1 MVTKPFQEMDELR
14 SKMITVL
21 VDLADAARVV
31 IRSDGTDRLSIEQLR
46 TALYAYNAWIGEN
59 EA

>member
-1 MVTKPFQEMDELR
+1 VSNPFEEMDSLR
-14 SKMITVL
+14 SKMIMVL
-21 VDLADAARVV
+21 VDLADAARLV

-46 TALYAYNAWIGEN
+46 TALYAYNIWIGEN

>member
-1 MVTKPFQEMDELR
+1 MSEPFAEMDALR

-31 IRSDGTDRLSIEQLR
+31 VKSDGTDRLSIEQLR
-46 TALYAYNAWIGEN
+46 AALYAYNEWIGEN

>member
-1 MVTKPFQEMDELR
+1 MSEPFAEMDALR

-21 VDLADAARVV
+21 VDLVDAARLV

-46 TALYAYNAWIGEN
+46 KALYAYNNWIGEN

>member
-1 MVTKPFQEMDELR
+1 MSNPFEEMDSLR

-21 VDLADAARVV
+21 VDLADAARLVL
-31 IRSDGTDRLSIEQLR
+31 RSDGTDRLSIEQLR
-46 TALYAYNAWIGEN
+46 TALYAYNIWIGEN

>member
-1 MVTKPFQEMDELR
+1 MIEPFAEMDAYR
-14 SKMITVL
+14 SKMINVL

-31 IRSDGTDRLSIEQLR
+31 ISSDGTDRLSIEQLR
-46 TALYAYNAWIGEN
+46 TALYEYNAWIGEN

>member
-1 MVTKPFQEMDELR
+1 MTEPFAEMDSLR

-21 VDLADAARVV
+21 VDLADAARLV

-46 TALYAYNAWIGEN
+46 TALYAYNNWIGEN

>member
-1 MVTKPFQEMDELR
+1 MSEPFEEMDSLR

-21 VDLADAARVV
+21 VDLADAARLV

-46 TALYAYNAWIGEN
+46 TALYAYNNWIGEN

>member
-1 MVTKPFQEMDELR
+1 MNKPFAEMDSLR

-21 VDLADAARVV
+21 VNLADASRDVV
-31 IRSDGTDRLSIEQLR
+31 RSDGTDRLSIEKLR
-46 TALYAYNAWIGEN
+46 TALYAYNVWIGEN

>member
-1 MVTKPFQEMDELR
+1 MSEPFAEMDELR

-21 VDLADAARVV
+21 VDLADAARMVV
-31 IRSDGTDRLSIEQLR
+31 KTDGTDRLSIEQLR
-46 TALYAYNAWIGEN
+46 TALYAYNAWIGDN

>member
-1 MVTKPFQEMDELR
+1 MSEPFEEMDALR
-14 SKMITVL
+14 SKMIVVL
-21 VDLADAARVV
+21 VDLADAARAV

-46 TALYAYNAWIGEN
+46 TALYKYNAWIGEN

>member
-1 MVTKPFQEMDELR
+1 VSNPFEEMDSLR

-21 VDLADAARVV
+21 VDLADAARLVL
-31 IRSDGTDRLSIEQLR
+31 RSDGTDRLSIEQLR
-46 TALYAYNAWIGEN
+46 TALYAYNIWIGEN

>member
-1 MVTKPFQEMDELR
+1 MVEPFEEMDALR
-14 SKMITVL
+14 GKMIDVL
-21 VDLADAARVV
+21 VGLADAARAVV
-31 IRSDGTDRLSIEQLR
+31 RSDGTDRLSIEQLR

>member
-1 MVTKPFQEMDELR
+1 MMPFEEMDALR
-14 SKMITVL
+14 SKMIDVL

-31 IRSDGTDRLSIEQLR
+31 ISSDGTDRLSIEQLR

>member
-1 MVTKPFQEMDELR
+1 VSNPFEDMDSLR
-14 SKMITVL
+14 SKMIMVL
-21 VDLADAARVV
+21 VDLADAARLV

-46 TALYAYNAWIGEN
+46 TALYAYNIWIGEN

>member
-1 MVTKPFQEMDELR
+1 MKEPFAEMDELR

-31 IRSDGTDRLSIEQLR
+31 VRSDGTDRLSIEQLR

>member
-1 MVTKPFQEMDELR
+1 MSDPFEELDSLR

-21 VDLADAARVV
+21 VDLADAARLVL
-31 IRSDGTDRLSIEQLR
+31 RSDGTDRLSIEQLR
-46 TALYAYNAWIGEN
+46 TALYAYNLWIGEN

>member
-1 MVTKPFQEMDELR
+1 MFEEMDEYR

-21 VDLADAARVV
+21 VDLADAACLVV
-31 IRSDGTDRLSIEQLR
+31 RSDGTDRLSIEQLR
-46 TALYAYNAWIGEN
+46 TALYAYNLWVGEN

>member
-1 MVTKPFQEMDELR
+1 MFEEMDALR

-21 VDLADAARVV
+21 VDLADAARLVV
-31 IRSDGTDRLSIEQLR
+31 RSDGTDRLSIEQLR

>member
-1 MVTKPFQEMDELR
+1 MSEPFAEMDSLR

-21 VDLADAARVV
+21 VDLADAARLVL
-31 IRSDGTDRLSIEQLR
+31 RSDGTDRLSIEQLR
-46 TALYAYNAWIGEN
+46 TALYAYNLWVGET

>member
-1 MVTKPFQEMDELR
+1 MSEPFEEMDALR
-14 SKMITVL
+14 SKMIVVL
-21 VDLADAARVV
+21 VDLADAARAVV
-31 IRSDGTDRLSIEQLR
+31 KTDGTDRLSIEQLR

>member
-1 MVTKPFQEMDELR
+1 MSEPFAEMDALR

-31 IRSDGTDRLSIEQLR
+31 IKSDGTDRLSIEQLR
-46 TALYAYNAWIGEN
+46 TALYAYNEWIGEN

>member
-1 MVTKPFQEMDELR
+1 MSEPFAEMDALR
-14 SKMITVL
+14 SKMIDVL
-21 VDLADAARVV
+21 VALADTARAVV
-31 IRSDGTDRLSIEQLR
+31 KTDGTDRLSIEQLR

>member
-1 MVTKPFQEMDELR
+1 MSEPFAEMDSLR

-21 VDLADAARVV
+21 VDLANAARLV

-46 TALYAYNAWIGEN
+46 TALYAYNNWIGEN

>member
-1 MVTKPFQEMDELR
+1 MSEPFAEMDSLR

-21 VDLADAARVV
+21 VDLADAARLVL
-31 IRSDGTDRLSIEQLR
+31 RSDGTDRLSIEQLR
-46 TALYAYNAWIGEN
+46 TALYAYNLWVGEN

>member
-1 MVTKPFQEMDELR
+1 MSEPFAEMDALR

-21 VDLADAARVV
+21 VDLADAARSVLKT
-31 IRSDGTDRLSIEQLR
+31 DGTDRLSIEQLR
-46 TALYAYNAWIGEN
+46 TALYAYNEWIGEI

>member
-1 MVTKPFQEMDELR
+1 MIEPFAEMDSLR
-14 SKMITVL
+14 SKMIVVL

-31 IRSDGTDRLSIEQLR
+31 VKSDGTDRLSIEQLR
-46 TALYAYNAWIGEN
+46 TALYAYNLWIGEN

>member
-1 MVTKPFQEMDELR
+1 MLEPFAEMDALR

-21 VDLADAARVV
+21 VDLADAARLVLK
-31 IRSDGTDRLSIEQLR
+31 SDGTDRLSIEQLR
-46 TALYAYNAWIGEN
+46 TALYAYNNWIGEN